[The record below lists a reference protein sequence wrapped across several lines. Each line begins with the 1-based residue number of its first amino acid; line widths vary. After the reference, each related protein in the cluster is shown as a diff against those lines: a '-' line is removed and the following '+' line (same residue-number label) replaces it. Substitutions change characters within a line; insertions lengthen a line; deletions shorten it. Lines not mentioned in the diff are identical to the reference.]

1 MLQSANPQYT
11 PQWSPDGDNIV
22 FTENPSWRRTQCQ
35 NCIDRIHYIRQSRI
49 YVAAADGSSVRLIST
64 DAGPNI
70 TDVDYSPDISPDGV
84 HVVYATTRHQN
95 EGLDGDIECGQRTN
109 HQRGIFELETARLDG
124 SERHRL
130 GADRDYRYWDISP
143 AWSPDGSS
151 IAFARFSECATE
163 DYGIYVVRPD
173 GSDLRLLAGFGGEHK
188 WSVYRAGPVWSP
200 DGKALAFVVN
210 QPDPSVPPRP
220 ADADADSRDK
230 AWYFVPREVGLSQ
243 DILYVVN
250 ADGSDYRAVF
260 ATSDNLV
267 DRIVGTPAWSSDGA
281 RIAFVVYRPE
291 DYQDVLDRHRPTD
304 PVYRGDVPVGATLY
318 SVNADGSDLRV
329 VADLPA
335 WFPYDLE
342 WSRDDATI
350 LVSGNTVFLVDADG
364 SGVRAPI
371 ASNYG
376 SWSPDNSR
384 IAVLSVILPRRDEN
398 VVLSTVAPDGTDRR
412 VLVRF
417 REEQLV
423 AESPSPERPWYMLW

>member
-1 MLQSANPQYT
+1 MRTRTAVIRRGTSAAK
-11 PQWSPDGDNIV
+11 
-22 FTENPSWRRTQCQ
+22 R
-35 NCIDRIHYIRQSRI
+35 
-49 YVAAADGSSVRLIST
+49 SS
-64 DAGPNI
+64 G
-70 TDVDYSPDISPDGV
+70 
-84 HVVYATTRHQN
+84 
-95 EGLDGDIECGQRTN
+95 
-109 HQRGIFELETARLDG
+109 
-124 SERHRL
+124 
-130 GADRDYRYWDISP
+130 
-143 AWSPDGSS
+143 
-151 IAFARFSECATE
+151 
-163 DYGIYVVRPD
+163 
-173 GSDLRLLAGFGGEHK
+173 
-188 WSVYRAGPVWSP
+188 
-200 DGKALAFVVN
+200 
-210 QPDPSVPPRP
+210 
-220 ADADADSRDK
+220 
-230 AWYFVPREVGLSQ
+230 Q

-250 ADGSDYRAVF
+250 ADGADYRAVF

-267 DRIVGTPAWSSDGA
+267 DRIAGAPAWSSDGA

-291 DYQDVLDRHRPTD
+291 DYQDVLDRLRPTD

-318 SVNADGSDLRV
+318 SINADGSDLRV

-335 WFPYDLE
+335 GFPYDLE

-423 AESPSPERPWYMLW
+423 AESPSPKRPWYMLW